1 MVERRI
7 ADGKRIGQLL
17 ASEITGLS
25 VGVLAELS
33 VTGADTDATPS
44 ETGTRAYRV
53 ARDGTVVAEL
63 WLYPGHAEL
72 RLTGDRGWPETA
84 GGRTVTREGAGGL
97 RIETGAGVK
106 QAVDALRTVLAA
118 DSG

>member
-7 ADGKRIGQLL
+7 SDGKRIGQLL
-17 ASEITGLS
+17 ASELTGLS

-33 VTGADTDATPS
+33 ITGADTDATPS
-44 ETGTRAYRV
+44 EAGTRAYRV
-53 ARDGTVVAEL
+53 AHDGDVVAGV
-63 WLYPGHAEL
+63 WLYPEHAEL
-72 RLTGDRGWPETA
+72 RLTGEHGWPATVP
-84 GGRTVTREGAGGL
+84 GRKVTREGADSL

-106 QAVDALRTVLAA
+106 QAVDALRAVLPA

>member
-1 MVERRI
+1 MGEHRI
-7 ADGKRIGQLL
+7 SDSTRIGQLL

-25 VGVLAELS
+25 VGVLAAVS
-33 VTGADTDATPS
+33 VTGVDADATPS
-44 ETGTRAYRV
+44 EGGTRAYRV

-72 RLTGDRGWPETA
+72 RLTGDRGWPETS
-84 GGRTVTREGAGGL
+84 GGRMVTREGADSL
-97 RIETGAGVK
+97 RIEAGAGVK

-118 DSG
+118 DNG